1 VYNIPV
7 NPTVS
12 FLQKVALFQSL
23 PAPLLEE
30 LAAISVTR
38 RVEEGGF
45 FFLQGDETRFLYVLT
60 AGRVKLTQTSLDGQ
74 EVALRMIGPGQMFAG
89 AAILHHP
96 GGYPVTAE
104 AVEDASALAWEAKAF
119 EALAAKYP
127 ALSFNLMQL
136 MQAYI
141 VEIQARYREL
151 STERV
156 EQRVARALVRL
167 TAQTGI
173 KSAEGGVTLS
183 LSRQDLAEMSGT
195 TVFTASRILAEWERR
210 GILRAGRERVDLLNP
225 HRLVSI
231 AEDLD
236 SPKE

>member
-1 VYNIPV
+1 V
-7 NPTVS
+7 NSTAA
-12 FLQKVALFQSL
+12 FLQKVVLFRDL
-23 PAPLLEE
+23 PIPALEE
-30 LAAISVTR
+30 IAAASVTR
-38 RVEEGGF
+38 SIEEGGF
-45 FFLQGDETRFLYVLT
+45 YFMQGDETRYLYVLT

-74 EVALRMIGPGQMFAG
+74 QVALRMIGPEQMFAG
-89 AAILHHP
+89 AAILHYAS
-96 GGYPVTAE
+96 GYPVSAE
-104 AVEDASALAWEAKAF
+104 AVEDSSALAWEANAFKALS
-119 EALAAKYP
+119 EKYP

-141 VEIQARYREL
+141 VEIQERYREL

-173 KSAEGGVTLS
+173 KSAGGSIALS

-195 TVFTASRILAEWERR
+195 TVFTASRILADWERR
-210 GILRAGRERVDLLNP
+210 GIIATGRERVELLNP

-236 SPKE
+236 

>member
-1 VYNIPV
+1 V
-7 NPTVS
+7 NSTAA
-12 FLQKVALFQSL
+12 FLKKVVLFQNL
-23 PAPLLEE
+23 PEPV
-30 LAAISVTR
+30 LAEIAAASTAR

-60 AGRVKLTQTSLDGQ
+60 AGRVKLTQTTLDGQ
-74 EVALRMIGPGQMFAG
+74 QVALRMVGPEQMFAG
-89 AAILHHP
+89 AAILHYTN
-96 GGYPVTAE
+96 GYPVSAE
-104 AVEDASALAWEAKAF
+104 AVEDSSALAWEATAF
-119 EALAAKYP
+119 KVLSEKYP
-127 ALSFNLMQL
+127 PLSFNLMQL

-141 VEIQARYREL
+141 LEIQARYREL

-173 KSAEGGVTLS
+173 KSAEGTIALS

-195 TVFTASRILAEWERR
+195 TVFTASRILADWERR
-210 GILRAGRERVDLLNP
+210 GIITTGRERVELLHP

-236 SPKE
+236 SPSE